1 MGNIFSVNSS
11 CDATASRFLGS
22 IFRRAAYVGKLEIN
36 LRHLKTSLEEL
47 KCLQNDV
54 KRRVAVAEQ
63 QPHMKQLDQV
73 QNWISRVNSL
83 EARVREAVDSSS
95 QQTESLCCGG
105 YCSKSYMSSYKY
117 GTKVA
122 KLLVEV
128 ADLKS
133 KGLFPEVAEKLPQ
146 PIINERPLEPTVGLD
161 SLLDKVWSHVED
173 VEVGVL
179 GLYGMGGV
187 GKTTLLTQI
196 HNKFQHTDFD
206 VAIWI
211 VVSKDLRVEAI
222 QNRIGE
228 KIGLRDPTWELKD
241 PDEKADAISSLLSR
255 KKFVLFLDDLWERVD
270 ITKIGVPFPDQHN
283 KSKVIFTTRSED
295 VCGFMGA
302 QQKILV
308 ECLPWDKA
316 WDLFQ
321 EKTGRDA
328 LQIHAD
334 IPKLAEAVAA
344 ECGGLPLALTT
355 VGRVMSTKK
364 TPQEW
369 NHAIRVLKKASFEF
383 SGMGDQVFP
392 LLKFSYD
399 NFPSDKVRACFLYCA
414 LFSEDYDIPKDDLVW
429 YWMCEN
435 MLDEH
440 SHPEEARDESYHIIG
455 TLLNVCMLEEGKDG
469 CVKMH
474 DVVRDMALWLA
485 CDPKKA
491 DDSFLV
497 HTGADLI
504 EAPIARKW
512 KNSKRVSLMANHIK
526 ELVET
531 PNSPYLLTLFLRRN
545 HLQKI
550 ATGFFNSMSNLLV
563 LDLSSNKDLAQ
574 LPVGVSSLVSLH
586 HLNLSNTGI
595 KELPTELKCLERLE
609 YLNFENTPNLYSLP
623 PTLISS
629 FRMLKVLR
637 MVHSGPDSEDQN
649 HFDDEKAMVKELH
662 GLKHLDYL
670 TLDIRSTSCF
680 QNFISCKLLSCCT
693 RLLYLLG
700 YDNHSSS
707 LDISSMGKK
716 HLEQLNIRGYPNLED
731 VVLDIDWAGGLA
743 GNNLRNAI
751 MRIHNC
757 FHGLQMIMIQ
767 YCDNLKD
774 LTQLCFAPNLISVYV
789 LCCSR
794 METIIDIKKL
804 GGDANVRKE
813 FNLFAKMGHLDV
825 RWLPALKSI
834 YGATLPFPCLSYI
847 NVDGCPELKK
857 LPLDSSSAQGG
868 TNLTLRGEQDWWDG
882 LQWDDQLA
890 LDTFRPSYICWNVD
904 QYLQT

>member
-1 MGNIFSVNSS
+1 M
-11 CDATASRFLGS
+11 
-22 IFRRAAYVGKLEIN
+22 
-36 LRHLKTSLEEL
+36 

-63 QPHMKQLDQV
+63 QPHTKQLDQV
-73 QNWISRVNSL
+73 RNWISRVDSI
-83 EARVREAVDSSS
+83 EAQVGEAFDSSS
-95 QQTESLCCGG
+95 PQTHNLCCGG
-105 YCSKSYMSSYKY
+105 WCSKNYVSSYKY
-117 GTKVA
+117 GGKVA
-122 KLLVEV
+122 KMLVEV

-133 KGLFPEVAEKLPQ
+133 KGLFPEVAEKLPE
-146 PIINERPLEPTVGLD
+146 PSINERPLEPTVGLD
-161 SLLDKVWSHVED
+161 SMLDKVWSHVED
-173 VEVGVL
+173 AEVGVI

-211 VVSKDLRVEAI
+211 VVSKDLRIEAI

-228 KIGLRDPTWELKD
+228 KIGLKDQTWELKD
-241 PDEKADAISSLLSR
+241 PDEKADSISSLLSR

-283 KSKVIFTTRSED
+283 KSKVLFTTRSED
-295 VCGFMGA
+295 VCGIMSA

-308 ECLPWDKA
+308 ECLPWDEA
-316 WDLFQ
+316 WNLFQ
-321 EKTGRDA
+321 EKICKEA
-328 LQIHAD
+328 LLVHAD
-334 IPKLAEAVAA
+334 IPKLAEAVAK
-344 ECGGLPLALTT
+344 ECGGLPLVLTT
-355 VGRVMSTKK
+355 VSRVMSCKK
-364 TPQEW
+364 TLQEW
-369 NHAIRVLKKASFEF
+369 SHTIKVLKKSSSAF

-399 NFPSDKVRACFLYCA
+399 NLPSEKVRACFLYCA
-414 LFSEDYDIPKDDLVW
+414 LHPEDSHISKDNLVC

-440 SHPEEARDESYHIIG
+440 THLEEARDESYHIIG
-455 TLLNVCMLEEGKDG
+455 TLLNACMLEKASEGH
-469 CVKMH
+469 VKMH

-491 DDSFLV
+491 HISFLV

-504 EAPIARKW
+504 EAPKAEKW

-531 PNSPYLLTLFLRRN
+531 PNSPYLLTLFLRSN

-550 ATGFFNSMSNLLV
+550 ATGFFDSMSNLLV
-563 LDLSSNKDLAQ
+563 LDLSSNMDLAQ
-574 LPVGVSSLVSLH
+574 LPVGVSSL
-586 HLNLSNTGI
+586 
-595 KELPTELKCLERLE
+595 LPMEFKCLERLA
-609 YLNFENTPNLYSLP
+609 YLNFKYTPNLHSLP
-623 PTLISS
+623 PTILSS

-637 MVHSGPDSEDQN
+637 MVHSGAHSEDQN

-662 GLKHLDYL
+662 GLKHLEDL

-680 QNFISCKLLSCCT
+680 QNFISCNLLTCCT

-700 YDNHSSS
+700 YDNHSST
-707 LDISSMGKK
+707 LDISSAEPK
-716 HLEQLNIRGYPNLED
+716 HLEQLNIRGYPTTEE
-731 VVLDIDWAGGLA
+731 VVLDIDWAGGQA
-743 GNNLRNAI
+743 SYNPRNSI
-751 MRIHNC
+751 MRIHSC

-794 METIIDIKKL
+794 MESIIDMKKL
-804 GGDANVRKE
+804 GGDADVAKD
-813 FNLFAKMGHLDV
+813 FNMFAKLIYLDI
-825 RWLPALKSI
+825 RCLPTLKSI
-834 YGATLPFPCLSYI
+834 YETALPFPCLRYFNI
-847 NVDGCPELKK
+847 DGCPELKK

-868 TNLTLRGEQDWWDG
+868 TNLTLRGEQNWWDG
-882 LQWDDQLA
+882 LQWEDPLA
-890 LDTFRPSYICWNVD
+890 LDSFRPCHMTWS
-904 QYLQT
+904 

>member
-1 MGNIFSVNSS
+1 MK
-11 CDATASRFLGS
+11 
-22 IFRRAAYVGKLEIN
+22 KLD
-36 LRHLKTSLEEL
+36 H
-47 KCLQNDV
+47 
-54 KRRVAVAEQ
+54 
-63 QPHMKQLDQV
+63 V
-73 QNWISRVNSL
+73 QNWISRVDSVD
-83 EARVREAVDSSS
+83 ARVGETVHSSS
-95 QQTESLCCGG
+95 QETESLCCGG
-105 YCSKSYMSSYKY
+105 YCSKNYVSSCKY
-117 GTKVA
+117 GGKVA

-133 KGLFPEVAEKLPQ
+133 KGLFPEVAERLPE
-146 PIINERPLEPTVGLD
+146 PSINERPLEPTVGLD
-161 SLLDKVWSHVED
+161 SMLDKVWSHVED
-173 VEVGVL
+173 VEVGVI

-283 KSKVIFTTRSED
+283 KSKVLFTTRSED
-295 VCGFMGA
+295 VCGIMSA

-328 LQIHAD
+328 LLIHAD

-355 VGRVMSTKK
+355 VGRVMSCKK

-369 NHAIRVLKKASFEF
+369 NHAIKVLKKSSSEF

-414 LFSEDYDIPKDDLVW
+414 LYPEDSHISKDDLVC

-440 SHPEEARDESYHIIG
+440 THLEEARDESYHIIG
-455 TLLNVCMLEEGKDG
+455 TLLNACMLEEGNEG
-469 CVKMH
+469 RVKMH

-491 DDSFLV
+491 DGNFLV
-497 HTGADLI
+497 HTWADLI
-504 EAPIARKW
+504 EAPIAEKW
-512 KNSKRVSLMANHIK
+512 KNSKRVSLTANHIK

-531 PNSPYLLTLFLRRN
+531 PNSPYLLTLFLSSN

-550 ATGFFNSMSNLLV
+550 ATGFFDAMSNLQV
-563 LDLSSNKDLAQ
+563 LDLSSNKDLTR
-574 LPVGVSSLVSLH
+574 LPVGVSSLVSLQ

-595 KELPTELKCLERLE
+595 RELPIELKCLERLA
-609 YLNFENTPNLYSLP
+609 YLNFEYTPNLHSLP
-623 PTLISS
+623 PTILSS
-629 FRMLKVLR
+629 LRMLKVLR
-637 MVHSGPDSEDQN
+637 MVHSGADSEDQN

-662 GLKHLDYL
+662 SLKHLEDL

-680 QNFISCKLLSCCT
+680 QIFISFKLLTCCT
-693 RLLYLLG
+693 RLLFLLG
-700 YDNHSSS
+700 YDNPSST
-707 LDISSMGKK
+707 LDISSTEMK
-716 HLEQLNIRGYPNLED
+716 HLEQLNIRGYPNSED
-731 VVLDIDWAGGLA
+731 IILDIDWAGGLA
-743 GNNLRNAI
+743 GNNPRNSM
-751 MRIHNC
+751 MRIQSC
-757 FHGLQMIMIQ
+757 FLGLQMIMVQ
-767 YCDNLKD
+767 FCHNLKD

-789 LCCSR
+789 CHCSR
-794 METIIDIKKL
+794 MET
-804 GGDANVRKE
+804 
-813 FNLFAKMGHLDV
+813 
-825 RWLPALKSI
+825 
-834 YGATLPFPCLSYI
+834 
-847 NVDGCPELKK
+847 
-857 LPLDSSSAQGG
+857 
-868 TNLTLRGEQDWWDG
+868 
-882 LQWDDQLA
+882 
-890 LDTFRPSYICWNVD
+890 
-904 QYLQT
+904 

>member
-1 MGNIFSVNSS
+1 MGNIFSVNLS

-36 LRHLKTSLEEL
+36 VRHLKTSLEEL
-47 KCLQNDV
+47 KCSQNDV
-54 KRRVAVAEQ
+54 KRKVAVAEQ

-73 QNWISRVNSL
+73 QNWISRVDSL

-95 QQTESLCCGG
+95 QQTESLCCRG
-105 YCSKSYMSSYKY
+105 YCSKNYMSSYKY
-117 GTKVA
+117 GGKVA

-133 KGLFPEVAEKLPQ
+133 KGLFPEVAEKLPE
-146 PIINERPLEPTVGLD
+146 PSISERPLEPTVGLD
-161 SLLDKVWSHVED
+161 SMLDKVWSHVED
-173 VEVGVL
+173 VEVGVI
-179 GLYGMGGV
+179 GLYGMGA
-187 GKTTLLTQI
+187 LLTQI

-206 VAIWI
+206 LAIWI
-211 VVSKDLRVEAI
+211 VVSKDIRAEAI

-228 KIGLRDPTWELKD
+228 QIGLRDRICDLKY
-241 PDEKADAISSLLSR
+241 PRVLSR

-270 ITKIGVPFPDQHN
+270 ITIIGVPFPHQHN
-283 KSKVIFTTRSED
+283 KCKVVFTTRSED
-295 VCGFMGA
+295 VCGIMSA

-316 WDLFQ
+316 WSLFQ
-321 EKTGRDA
+321 EKTGKDA

-344 ECGGLPLALTT
+344 VWRFASCT
-355 VGRVMSTKK
+355 
-364 TPQEW
+364 
-369 NHAIRVLKKASFEF
+369 NH
-383 SGMGDQVFP
+383 
-392 LLKFSYD
+392 
-399 NFPSDKVRACFLYCA
+399 N
-414 LFSEDYDIPKDDLVW
+414 
-429 YWMCEN
+429 
-435 MLDEH
+435 EH
-440 SHPEEARDESYHIIG
+440 SHPEEARDEGYHIIG
-455 TLLNVCMLEEGKDG
+455 TLLNACMLEEGKEG
-469 CVKMH
+469 YVKMH

-531 PNSPYLLTLFLRRN
+531 PDSPYLLTLFLRRN

-563 LDLSSNKDLAQ
+563 LDLSSNMDLNQ

-595 KELPTELKCLERLE
+595 RELLTELKCLERLE

-629 FRMLKVLR
+629 LRMLKVLR

-680 QNFISCKLLSCCT
+680 QNFISCKLLTCCT

-743 GNNLRNAI
+743 GNNLRNSI

-757 FHGLQMIMIQ
+757 FWFKKKWLYEVSGFGPKIFVSFLNTT
-767 YCDNLKD
+767 CENR
-774 LTQLCFAPNLISVYV
+774 P
-789 LCCSR
+789 
-794 METIIDIKKL
+794 II
-804 GGDANVRKE
+804 
-813 FNLFAKMGHLDV
+813 
-825 RWLPALKSI
+825 
-834 YGATLPFPCLSYI
+834 
-847 NVDGCPELKK
+847 
-857 LPLDSSSAQGG
+857 
-868 TNLTLRGEQDWWDG
+868 
-882 LQWDDQLA
+882 
-890 LDTFRPSYICWNVD
+890 
-904 QYLQT
+904 